1 MNNRLKNYAII
12 LASGSGTRFGGDTP
26 KQFYKLDTKTI
37 LEHTTD
43 CFETSEYIDE
53 IIIVTNTENIE
64 KVKELLGNKYKK
76 VHKIISGGTTRKESS
91 YNGVYSI
98 NDTEANILIHDGARP
113 FVSGKIIEEC
123 IIALNNGTKA
133 LTTAIPSSD
142 TIIEVQDNRIISVPK
157 RETLKRVQTPQGFKL
172 SIIKKAHELSK
183 DDNSFTDDC
192 GMVLKHN
199 LTPIYIVNGDINNIK
214 ITYPEDI
221 NIAGEFLNNPKQ

>member
-26 KQFYKLDTKTI
+26 KQFYKLGTKTI

-53 IIIVTNTENIE
+53 IIIVTNTENIK
-64 KVKELLGNKYKK
+64 KVKELLGNKCKK
-76 VHKIISGGTTRKESS
+76 VHKIIAGGATRKESS

-98 NDTEANILIHDGARP
+98 DDTEANILIHDGARP

-157 RETLKRVQTPQGFKL
+157 RKTLKRVQTPQGFKL

-199 LTPIYIVNGDINNIK
+199 LCEISVIDGDINNIK
-214 ITYPEDI
+214 ITYQQDTHFAEEI
-221 NIAGEFLNNPKQ
+221 LKGRKS